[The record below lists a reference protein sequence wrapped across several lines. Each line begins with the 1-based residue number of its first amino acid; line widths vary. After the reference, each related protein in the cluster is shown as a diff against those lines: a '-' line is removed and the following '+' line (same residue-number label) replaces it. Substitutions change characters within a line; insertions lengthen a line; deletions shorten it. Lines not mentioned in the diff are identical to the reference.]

1 MIFQDYLEYTS
12 LEYGGIVSKE
22 SMEMREEE
30 EKKKL
35 EKAEREKNE
44 KKCPV
49 CEKKV

>member
-1 MIFQDYLEYTS
+1 
-12 LEYGGIVSKE
+12 
-22 SMEMREEE
+22 MREEE

-49 CEKKV
+49 CEKKVRTSWG